1 MSKYTAK
8 KDKFSQGQGN
18 GLNTSKASKIY
29 NFTNGEQT
37 ATRIV
42 LSAGEV
48 ETKTEKHPLNPRNQ
62 KALNERSLAK
72 TLASVREDGITE
84 DCLGIWKDKDRTVI
98 QIIKGSSRR
107 WCAIK
112 AGVDYPVW
120 VLPAGCATNDDIRK
134 LIANDELQRPH
145 SYRERGEAI
154 VEQLKERGL
163 DFESMKNEEIA
174 AELGIGRETVRKC
187 MQAYRVNNR
196 LLELIPDYESVKQPV
211 YGKLAKLERALDKDP
226 SKSINHV
233 ANAVKM
239 ATIGIEKLDTEEA
252 QEKVIGEIEKA
263 ILGKGG
269 ADVGWTVTE
278 LAKFDSSRKKAR
290 KHVSPDGRNVK
301 FELNRQD
308 PELIEAVENLI
319 REHAKKRET
328 DANDK

>member
-8 KDKFSQGQGN
+8 KVKFNQGQGN
-18 GLNTSKASKIY
+18 GLDVSKASKTY
-29 NFTNGEQT
+29 NLTNGEKT

-42 LSAGEV
+42 LSAGEI

-62 KALNERSLAK
+62 RALNERSLAK
-72 TLASVREDGITE
+72 TLASVREYGITE
-84 DCLGIWKDKDRTVI
+84 DCLGIWKDKDRNII

-120 VLPAGCATNDDIRK
+120 VLPADCATNDDIRK

-239 ATIGIEKLDTEEA
+239 ATIGIEKLDTAEA

-269 ADVGWTVTE
+269 ADAGWTVTE
-278 LAKFDSSRKKAR
+278 LATFDSSRKKAR